1 MFKKF
6 LPAFIWSIIILILTG
21 IPGSDIPKIHNFWG
35 WIEPDKV
42 VHLFIFGVLVFL
54 ILIGIKERYFFS
66 KKRYWFGII
75 SVLITSLYGMITE
88 ILQLYVFVGRSGS
101 RFDFYTDA
109 IGALL
114 GWIVFYLVF
123 RKKIR
128 NAISSER

>member
-6 LPAFIWSIIILILTG
+6 LPAAIWSLIILILTG
-21 IPGSDIPKIHNFWG
+21 IPGSDLPRIKNLWG

-42 VHLFIFGVLVFL
+42 VHLFIFGVLMFL
-54 ILIGIKERYFFS
+54 ILLGFREKYFYS
-66 KKRYWFGII
+66 KKRYWFGIV
-75 SVLITSLYGMITE
+75 SVLITSLFGMATE

-101 RFDFYTDA
+101 RFDFYADA

-114 GWIVFYLVF
+114 GWIGFYIVF

-128 NAISSER
+128 NA

>member
-6 LPAFIWSIIILILTG
+6 LPAAIWSLIILILTG
-21 IPGSDIPKIHNFWG
+21 IPGSDLPRIKNFWG

-42 VHLFIFGVLVFL
+42 VHLFIFGVLMFL
-54 ILIGIKERYFFS
+54 ILLGFREKYFYS
-66 KKRYWFGII
+66 KKRYWFGIV
-75 SVLITSLYGMITE
+75 SVLITSLFGMATE

-101 RFDFYTDA
+101 RFDFYADA

-114 GWIVFYLVF
+114 GWIGFYIVF

-128 NAISSER
+128 NA